1 MGYRSDFIT
10 TVGNDLMYFRETYL
24 VTKMNELNKQIDD
37 AKDEETKKILT
48 VYKDELWYIAHEIG
62 IVFDMISLDERV
74 DLPTREKMR
83 KSINKMKGKR

>member
-10 TVGNDLMYFRETYL
+10 AMGNDLMYFRETFL

-37 AKDEETKKILT
+37 ANDEETKKILT

-62 IVFDMISLDERV
+62 IVSDMISLDERV